1 MTSLLLAC
9 AFFLLIHFAVS
20 GTRLR
25 DALVA
30 RFGERPYR
38 GAFSL
43 ASLIGLLWMGHA
55 YARAPAIE
63 LWGPLHGLRP
73 VAFVVVFVGVLFV
86 VLGLA
91 SANPTSVG
99 MEGRLTRGAEGVRGI
114 TRITRHPFL
123 WGVSLWA
130 LVHLTVNGD
139 LASLTLFGSL
149 LLLALCGTAV
159 IDAKLHRR
167 LGERW
172 QAFAAVTSNVPFAAI
187 ASGGNQLGPALREIG
202 LVRPAVA
209 IAVYALIF
217 NLHGRVIG
225 VPLT

>member
-1 MTSLLLAC
+1 MINLLLAC

-30 RFGERPYR
+30 RVGERAYR

-43 ASLIGLLWMGHA
+43 ASLVGLLWMGRA

-63 LWGPLHGLRP
+63 LWGPLHGLHP
-73 VAFVVVFVGVLFV
+73 VAFAVVFVGVLFV
-86 VLGLA
+86 VVGLA

-99 MEGRLTRGAEGVRGI
+99 MEGRLTRGPEGVRGI

-130 LVHLTVNGD
+130 LVHLTVRGD
-139 LASLTLFGSL
+139 LASLILFGSL

-172 QAFAAVTSNVPFAAI
+172 QAFAASTSNIPFGAI
-187 ASGGNQLGPALREIG
+187 AAGRNRLGPALREIG
-202 LVRPAVA
+202 LVRPAIA
-209 IAVYALIF
+209 IAVYVLMF
-217 NLHGRVIG
+217 TLHGRVIG
-225 VPLT
+225 VPLS